1 MTSDFKITEQRCK
14 ICMSKLRDDI
24 DAMLSRDTLR
34 PDGEHYRYAD
44 IVGWTEAHGLTI
56 SPTGLSRHRSEHQQP
71 SLQAALRAQDY
82 IDAVSA
88 ATGRKLSIHSALSN
102 IIVSKVLR
110 LLDDSDLSEI
120 DPEKA
125 MRLAIMAGRNAMHIE
140 KAEKVLTKATVD
152 TVEEKLTKSGASPEA
167 IALVKAELYGLV

>member
-1 MTSDFKITEQRCK
+1 MNDFKIVEQKCK
-14 ICMSKLRDDI
+14 ICMSPLRDTI
-24 DAMLSRDTLR
+24 DGMLAREITQD
-34 PDGEHYRYAD
+34 DGRYYRYEG
-44 IVGWTEAHGLTI
+44 IVAWAAGQGLET
-56 SPTGLSRHRSEHQQP
+56 SESGLSRHRSNHQQP
-71 SLQAALRAQDY
+71 SLMAALEAQNY
-82 IDAVSA
+82 VDAIGA

-140 KAEKVLTKATVD
+140 KAEKLLTKATVD
-152 TVEEKLTKSGASPEA
+152 SVEEKLSKAGLAPETLQS
-167 IALVKAELYGLV
+167 IREDLYGLSG